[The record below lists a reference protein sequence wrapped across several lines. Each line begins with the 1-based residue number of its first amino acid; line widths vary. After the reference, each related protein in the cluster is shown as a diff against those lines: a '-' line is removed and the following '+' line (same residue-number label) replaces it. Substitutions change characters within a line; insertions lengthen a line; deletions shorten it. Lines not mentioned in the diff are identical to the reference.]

1 MASTTLISALS
12 NIADAI
18 RAKGV
23 TGTMNA
29 LEMPAKVGSLVTNK
43 YGVVLDGW
51 VGNINAQGQLG
62 GATTNFEFSSPDILS
77 IGNWTLQNTFYSKRK
92 LTKVS
97 LPNLT
102 SCGVGSLF
110 GAFRGC
116 VYLTSVEMPSLETS
130 GDNAFQGMCYED
142 ERLVFVDL
150 SSLTTTG
157 TNGLDSAFRDC
168 TSLKTVLLKKLSQ
181 TGSNWTFSN
190 TFNGCTALE
199 LVDFSEATAVP
210 ALSSTSAFA
219 NTNNTYTI
227 LVPDALYSTWIAST
241 NWSDPSIVGH
251 IVKVSDYT
259 PPAAS

>member
-77 IGNWTLQNTFYSKRK
+77 IGNWTLQNAFYGKGR

-97 LPNLT
+97 LPNVTLCGEGSFFQAFN
-102 SCGVGSLF
+102 SCGN
-110 GAFRGC
+110 
-116 VYLTSVEMPSLETS
+116 LTSVEIPLLATS
-130 GDNAFQGMCYED
+130 GASTFFGMCQGD
-142 ERLVFVDL
+142 KKLVSVDL

-157 TNGLDSAFRDC
+157 NSGFNQAFKNC
-168 TSLKTVLLKKLSQ
+168 TALKTVLLKKLSSV
-181 TGSNWTFSN
+181 GSSATFWDA
-190 TFNGCTALE
+190 FNGCTALE

-210 ALSSTSAFA
+210 TLTDASAFN
-219 NTNNTYTI
+219 NTNETFTI
-227 LVPDALYSTWIAST
+227 LVPDALYSTWIAAT
-241 NWSDPSIVGH
+241 NWSNYSSH